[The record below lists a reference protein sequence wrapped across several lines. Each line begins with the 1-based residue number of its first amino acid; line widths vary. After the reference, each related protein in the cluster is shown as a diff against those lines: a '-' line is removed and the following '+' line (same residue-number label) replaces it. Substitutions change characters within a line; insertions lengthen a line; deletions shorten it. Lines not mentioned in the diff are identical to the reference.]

1 MRRYPWTNRQAMV
14 GANSIL
20 RCPVH
25 LVRVLRQCVG
35 ILGTSQGSGVQ
46 EHVQTCCQ
54 DLREDTLVIFAI
66 LAWVRRLLYGH
77 EQQP

>member
-1 MRRYPWTNRQAMV
+1 MRRWTTLQALV
-14 GANSIL
+14 GAISIL

-25 LVRVLRQCVG
+25 LVRVLRLCVG
-35 ILGTSQGSGVQ
+35 ILGNPQGSGVQ
-46 EHVQTCCQ
+46 EHVQMRCQ